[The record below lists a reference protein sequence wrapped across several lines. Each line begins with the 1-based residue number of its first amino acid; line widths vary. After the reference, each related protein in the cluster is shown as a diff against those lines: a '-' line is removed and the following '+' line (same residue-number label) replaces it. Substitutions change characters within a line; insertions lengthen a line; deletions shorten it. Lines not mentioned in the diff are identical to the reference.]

1 MVAIHAASGDNDMS
15 ERKIWVKPIVK
26 QIKAGSA
33 ETNVTGSQNDG
44 GTGQDPKRRS

>member
-1 MVAIHAASGDNDMS
+1 MTK
-15 ERKIWVKPIVK
+15 RKWIEPKVIV
-26 QIKAGSA
+26 IKAGSA